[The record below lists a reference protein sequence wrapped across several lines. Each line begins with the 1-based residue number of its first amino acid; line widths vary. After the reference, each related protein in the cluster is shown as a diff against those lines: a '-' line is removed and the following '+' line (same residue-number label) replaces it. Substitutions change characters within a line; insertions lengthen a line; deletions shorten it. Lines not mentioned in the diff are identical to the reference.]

1 MDRDRRAWLG
11 AALLAGSAHAAAAA
25 LLRVAGFD
33 SLSDDDHARVVIA
46 QAFAA
51 SPRLDP
57 TGTSWLPAPFWL
69 YGAAMALLGSSLA
82 AARALAV
89 AAAGASGA
97 LLVAGAAAAGL
108 DPRSAL
114 LAAAL
119 ALFLPLVSFLGA
131 APVPEL
137 PTAAAVAF
145 ALLHLASAREA
156 PPWRWHLAAVLLALA
171 SLSRYEAWIPA
182 AFFAL
187 VAASHARRRPALLA
201 AALLAAAGP
210 LLWILWNHHAHGHPL
225 AFARRVAAY
234 RAGLGVE
241 PSGLL
246 LYPLS
251 LLREAPWALAL
262 GLWAAR
268 RVPSMRLPIAGA
280 GALVAALALAEL
292 RGGAPT
298 HHPERALLAP
308 IFVLLVAGVAAVAT
322 LRGRGARPWVLLV
335 ALAGCSGALRW
346 KPTREGLGADRR
358 EEIALGLAL
367 RGALPPG
374 ERALLIADS
383 FGFLAVQAALARPGA
398 LLAIVPRRVD
408 PRSSTEVDP
417 LENRETLSVFLETH
431 PGMKWLVLRPGQ
443 APWLPEQP
451 GEQPLPGGRLL
462 PRSGR

>member
-1 MDRDRRAWLG
+1 MDRDRRAWIG
-11 AALLAGSAHAAAAA
+11 AALLAGSAYATSAM

-46 QAFAA
+46 QSFAA

-69 YGAAMALLGSSLA
+69 QGAAMALLGSSLA
-82 AARALAV
+82 VARALAV

-97 LLVAGAAAAGL
+97 LLVAAAASAGL
-108 DPRSAL
+108 DPRGAL

-137 PTAAAVAF
+137 PAAAAVAF
-145 ALLHLASAREA
+145 ALLHLASAPKA
-156 PPWRWHLAAVLLALA
+156 PPWRWFLAAASLALA
-171 SLSRYEAWIPA
+171 SLSRYEAWLPA

-187 VAASHARRRPALLA
+187 LAAWNARHRPALLA
-201 AALLAAAGP
+201 AALLAASGP
-210 LLWILWNHHAHGHPL
+210 LLWTLWNLHAHGHPL
-225 AFARRVAAY
+225 AFARKVAAY

-246 LYPLS
+246 LYPGT

-262 GLWAAR
+262 GLWATF
-268 RVPSMRLPIAGA
+268 RVPSMRLPVAGA

-298 HHPERALLAP
+298 HHPERALLGP
-308 IFVLLVAGVAAVAT
+308 IFVLIVASVAATRTV
-322 LRGRGARPWVLLV
+322 LGRGIRPWVLLV
-335 ALAGCSGALRW
+335 ALAGWSGAHRW
-346 KPTREGLGADRR
+346 KPTREGLGASRSQ
-358 EEIALGLAL
+358 EVALGLAL

-374 ERALLIADS
+374 ERALLVADS
-383 FGFLAVQAALARPGA
+383 YGFLAVQAALARPGA
-398 LLAIVPRRVD
+398 LQAIVPRRID
-408 PRSSTEVDP
+408 PRSKVEGDP
-417 LENRETLSVFLETH
+417 LENSETFRAFIETH
-431 PGMKWLVLRPGQ
+431 AGVEWLVLRPGQ

-451 GEQPLPGGRLL
+451 GERRLPGGRLL
-462 PRSGR
+462 PWPAR